1 MAVEQTRPYEL
12 GVYAQDLDP
21 STVMITVDNSSW
33 SRPKRLPLSYLDTT
47 GGTGGTH
54 IEKDRLTGLS
64 SRTVTVEF
72 GIAFTSI
79 PVGDVKCY
87 RMYEQPD
94 GTFQKQDVIWG
105 FPDAN
110 QPTLAGF
117 TLDISTDE
125 SLTGI
130 VVEYSYM

>member
-1 MAVEQTRPYEL
+1 MAVEQTRPYEEGL
-12 GVYAQDLDP
+12 YDQGLDP
-21 STVMITVDNSSW
+21 STVMIIVDNSAW

-47 GGTGGTH
+47 GGTGGAH

-64 SRTVTVEF
+64 SRTVEVEF
-72 GIAFTSI
+72 DLAFSSI

-105 FPDAN
+105 FTDAN
-110 QPTLAGF
+110 QPTISGF
-117 TLDISTDE
+117 TLTISTDE
-125 SLTGI
+125 SLTGVI
-130 VVEYSYM
+130 IEYSYM